1 MVGAFAISMIRGRRD
16 RVHFPSAR
24 RKMPPIYFA
33 RKATTEEF
41 FATVGWLTRA
51 VVVVAALA
59 PWAAPARAESAYCDD
74 LRAEIAQASSGGDS
88 GRYRAAAAK
97 QQVELGRT
105 AAYARSIGCERQ
117 QFLFFG
123 DAPPPQCAQINA
135 RVAQMQANLAALQQR
150 SGDNGRK
157 LALTA
162 RYDAQCRERSRVT
175 PTAASPLEASRG
187 FFEELFGLAPSREA
201 DPPALNR
208 SPSIRAQPEDSLNET
223 EGSEQGDNHLG
234 GALAICV
241 RQCDGGFFPVS
252 YSARRANLEELDTLC
267 KALCPNAEVALYTK
281 SLWGELDSAVSM
293 SGESYGDHPNALKF
307 QKTRVPACGCKPPDK
322 SWAEAL
328 ADAERIL
335 ASSNSKDVVVT
346 EEQAEQLSR
355 PLSSSDARDRAGA
368 KKQSTR
374 RDAPTVEGTT
384 GSLAAPATGKDSGE
398 WRETIGPDGVK
409 RRVRIVAPAL

>member
-1 MVGAFAISMIRGRRD
+1 
-16 RVHFPSAR
+16 
-24 RKMPPIYFA
+24 MPPIYFA
-33 RKATTEEF
+33 WKTTTKRF
-41 FATVGWLTRA
+41 FATAGWLPRA
-51 VVVVAALA
+51 LIVVAALA
-59 PWAAPARAESAYCDD
+59 PWAAPARAESAYCND
-74 LRAEIAQASSGGDS
+74 LKAEIAQAGGGGDS
-88 GRYRAAAAK
+88 ARYRAAGAK

-123 DAPPPQCAQINA
+123 EAPPPQCAQINA

-157 LALTA
+157 VALTA

-175 PTAASPLEASRG
+175 PAAAAPLEASRG
-187 FFEELFGLAPSREA
+187 FFEEMFGLAAPREA
-201 DPPALNR
+201 GAPPDTPPLNR
-208 SPSIRAQPEDSLNET
+208 IPPIRAQPEDDPLNET

-252 YSARRANLEELDTLC
+252 YSARRANLEELATLC

-293 SGESYGDHPNALKF
+293 SGESYGDHPNSLKF

-355 PLSSSDARDRAGA
+355 PASSSDARDRAGA

-384 GSLAAPATGKDSGE
+384 GSLAAPAIGKDPGE

-409 RRVRIVAPAL
+409 RRVRVVAPTL

>member
-1 MVGAFAISMIRGRRD
+1 
-16 RVHFPSAR
+16 
-24 RKMPPIYFA
+24 
-33 RKATTEEF
+33 
-41 FATVGWLTRA
+41 
-51 VVVVAALA
+51 
-59 PWAAPARAESAYCDD
+59 
-74 LRAEIAQASSGGDS
+74 
-88 GRYRAAAAK
+88 
-97 QQVELGRT
+97 
-105 AAYARSIGCERQ
+105 
-117 QFLFFG
+117 
-123 DAPPPQCAQINA
+123 
-135 RVAQMQANLAALQQR
+135 
-150 SGDNGRK
+150 

-281 SLWGELDSAVSM
+281 SLWGELDSAVSR

-384 GSLAAPATGKDSGE
+384 GPLAAPATGKDPGASWRPHFKECGLHAVRFAAWRSPYSGSFCLARCSLTHSRTKSRNAGLSRPFAAPCLAQSRRTPRSALRPKKQRVKNASRSALLTPRSLALSWHV
-398 WRETIGPDGVK
+398 WRIRRASNFETLAFASRAPGGFVC
-409 RRVRIVAPAL
+409 VCAMQAAVAPQNRRPAPNTALARRPNVLTFGVNLKPLSIAMFWFMSAPKWNPRIIST

>member
-1 MVGAFAISMIRGRRD
+1 M
-16 RVHFPSAR
+16 
-24 RKMPPIYFA
+24 
-33 RKATTEEF
+33 TEGF
-41 FATVGWLTRA
+41 FATAGWLPRA
-51 VVVVAALA
+51 LVVVAALA
-59 PWAAPARAESAYCDD
+59 PWAAPARAESAYCDN
-74 LRAEIAQASSGGDS
+74 LKAEIAQAGGGGDS

-123 DAPPPQCAQINA
+123 EAPPPQCAQINA
-135 RVAQMQANLAALQQR
+135 RIAQMQANLAALQQR

-162 RYDAQCRERSRVT
+162 RYDAQCRERSRFT
-175 PTAASPLEASRG
+175 PAAASPLEASRG
-187 FFEELFGLAPSREA
+187 FFEQVFGLAPPREA
-201 DPPALNR
+201 GAPPD
-208 SPSIRAQPEDSLNET
+208 SPPLDRTPPIRAQPEDPLNET

-234 GALAICV
+234 GTLAICV
-241 RQCDGGFFPVS
+241 RQCDGGFFPMS
-252 YSARRANLEELDTLC
+252 YSARRGNLDELTALC

-281 SLWGELDSAVSM
+281 SPWGELNSAVSI
-293 SGESYGDHPNALKF
+293 SGDSYGDHPNALKF
-307 QKTRVPACGCKPPDK
+307 QKTLVPACGCKPPDK

-328 ADAERIL
+328 AEAERIL
-335 ASSNSKDVVVT
+335 AASNSKDVVVT

-374 RDAPTVEGTT
+374 RDAPTVEGTPS
-384 GSLAAPATGKDSGE
+384 SLAAPATGKDPGE

-409 RRVRIVAPAL
+409 RRVRVVAPSL

>member
-1 MVGAFAISMIRGRRD
+1 MGFSRQPDGWPAHWSLSPPSRGGLLRP
-16 RVHFPSAR
+16 V
-24 RKMPPIYFA
+24 
-33 RKATTEEF
+33 RKALIATTLRPRSRRP
-41 FATVGWLTRA
+41 A
-51 VVVVAALA
+51 
-59 PWAAPARAESAYCDD
+59 AAPS
-74 LRAEIAQASSGGDS
+74 S

-123 DAPPPQCAQINA
+123 EAPPPQCGQINA

-150 SGDNGRK
+150 SDNGRK

-162 RYDAQCRERSRVT
+162 RYDAQCRDRSRVA
-175 PTAASPLEASRG
+175 PAAASPLEASRG
-187 FFEELFGLAPSREA
+187 FLEEIFGLAQPREA
-201 DPPALNR
+201 GAPPDTAPLNR
-208 SPSIRAQPEDSLNET
+208 TPVIREQLEDPLNET
-223 EGSEQGDNHLG
+223 DGAEQGDTHLG
-234 GALAICV
+234 GPLAICV

-252 YSARRANLEELDTLC
+252 YSARRANLDELDTLC

-293 SGESYGDHPNALKF
+293 RGESYGDHPNALKF
-307 QKTRVPACGCKPPDK
+307 QKTLVPACGCKPPDK

-335 ASSNSKDVVVT
+335 ASSNNKDVVVT

-355 PLSSSDARDRAGA
+355 PLSPSDARERAGA
-368 KKQSTR
+368 RKQSTR
-374 RDAPTVEGTT
+374 RDAPTAEGAT
-384 GSLAAPATGKDSGE
+384 GSLAAPATGKDLGE

-409 RRVRIVAPAL
+409 RRIRVVAPAL

>member
-1 MVGAFAISMIRGRRD
+1 MIRGRRD

-24 RKMPPIYFA
+24 KEMPPIYFDW
-33 RKATTEEF
+33 KATTQKF
-41 FATVGWLTRA
+41 PATAGWLPRA
-51 VVVVAALA
+51 LGVVAAFAL
-59 PWAAPARAESAYCDD
+59 WTVQARAESAYCDE
-74 LRAEIAQASSGGDS
+74 LKAEIARAGGGDS

-97 QQVELGRT
+97 QQVELSRA

-123 DAPPPQCAQINA
+123 EAPPPQCGQINA
-135 RVAQMQANLAALQQR
+135 RLAQMQANLAALQQR

-175 PTAASPLEASRG
+175 PAGAPPPEASRG
-187 FFEELFGLAPSREA
+187 FFEEMFGLSPQREA
-201 DPPALNR
+201 GAPPDPPPLNR
-208 SPSIRAQPEDSLNET
+208 SPPIRAQPEDPLNET
-223 EGSEQGDNHLG
+223 EGSEQGYNHVG

-252 YSARRANLEELDTLC
+252 YSARRANLDELTALC

-281 SLWGELDSAVSM
+281 SPWGELDSAVSIN
-293 SGESYGDHPNALKF
+293 GDSYGDHPNALKF
-307 QKTRVPACGCKPPDK
+307 QKTRVPACGCKPPDR

-335 ASSNSKDVVVT
+335 AASNSKDVVVT

-384 GSLAAPATGKDSGE
+384 GSLAAPAAGKDPGE
-398 WRETIGPDGVK
+398 WREAIGPDGVK
-409 RRVRIVAPAL
+409 RRVRVVAPTL

>member
-1 MVGAFAISMIRGRRD
+1 
-16 RVHFPSAR
+16 
-24 RKMPPIYFA
+24 MPPIYFA
-33 RKATTEEF
+33 WKATTEGF
-41 FATVGWLTRA
+41 FATAGWLPRA

-74 LRAEIAQASSGGDS
+74 LKAEIAQAGGGGDS

-123 DAPPPQCAQINA
+123 EAPPPQCAQINA

-162 RYDAQCRERSRVT
+162 RYDAQCRERSRVA
-175 PTAASPLEASRG
+175 PAAASPLEASRG
-187 FFEELFGLAPSREA
+187 FFEQVFGLAPPREGGA
-201 DPPALNR
+201 PPDSPFLNR
-208 SPSIRAQPEDSLNET
+208 SPPIRAQPEDPLNET
-223 EGSEQGDNHLG
+223 EGAEQGDNHLG
-234 GALAICV
+234 GTLAICV
-241 RQCDGGFFPVS
+241 RQCDGGFFPMS
-252 YSARRANLEELDTLC
+252 YSARRGNLDELTALC

-281 SLWGELDSAVSM
+281 SPWGELDSAVSI
-293 SGESYGDHPNALKF
+293 SGDSYGDHPNALKF

-328 ADAERIL
+328 VEAERIL
-335 ASSNSKDVVVT
+335 AASNSKDVVVT

-384 GSLAAPATGKDSGE
+384 GSLAAPATGKDTGE

-409 RRVRIVAPAL
+409 RRVRVVAPAL